1 MKKIL
6 LTLAVVLAAAFSAN
20 AQVKSDAAIQKAVD
34 KAVAASQNPK
44 KAGKVATWL
53 SLGKA
58 YEAAYNNPIANIM
71 MGFSEQ
77 ELSLTMG
84 NDKPLSQEMVV
95 LGGAQYKKNV
105 YAQKDVYFD
114 PATGGI
120 VFYVITKPSVEG
132 DALGEAYKAYVKAHE
147 LDPAGKKDKD
157 IAAAIERIAKAYYQ
171 DAYAQYLLGNYAG
184 ASKLFEKAGK
194 VAATAPCVSTD
205 YEDAIYNAALTAQ
218 ETGDFLRATA
228 LYNKSISQGYSA
240 EGNAYS
246 NLGTIALTQKDTL
259 TARKHMEEG
268 FDHYPENP
276 AILTSLIN
284 LYLQINEDP
293 RLILERLEMA
303 KAKMPDNTSLYNV
316 QGNLLAKLGDDDAAL
331 EAFRSVLKINPNDP
345 TGLCNEGVFWF
356 QKGLQL
362 QQEANDLPY
371 SEYRKYDAMMAE
383 MHELIKK
390 GIEPFERAFEM
401 CGDREEYSNYKIACA
416 ENLKQMYFILRNDDP
431 VYKAG
436 YEKYEAFL
444 AQ

>member
-1 MKKIL
+1 MKKFL

-20 AQVKSDAAIQKAVD
+20 AQVKSDAAVQKAVE

-58 YEAAYNNPIANIM
+58 YEAAYNNPIANLM

-77 ELSLTMG
+77 ELALTMG

-95 LGGAQYKKNV
+95 LNGVQYKKNV

-114 PATGGI
+114 PNTTAI
-120 VFYVITKPSVEG
+120 AFYVITKPSIEG

-157 IAAAIERIAKAYYQ
+157 IAAALERIAKNYYQ
-171 DAYAQYLLGNYAG
+171 DAYAQYLLGNYSK
-184 ASKLFEKAGK
+184 ASKMFEKAGK
-194 VAATAPCVSTD
+194 VAATAPCVSKD

-218 ETGDFLRATA
+218 ETGDYVRATA
-228 LYNKSISQGYSA
+228 LYNKSISLGYSA

-246 NLGTIALTQKDTL
+246 NLGNIALIQKDTV
-259 TARKHMEEG
+259 TARRHMEEG
-268 FDHYPENP
+268 FDNYPENP

-284 LYLQINEDP
+284 LYLQINADP

-316 QGNLLAKLGDDDAAL
+316 QGNLLAKLGDFDEAL
-331 EAFRSVLKINPNDP
+331 EAFRTVLKINPKDP

-356 QKGLQL
+356 QRAVEK

-371 SEYRKYDAMMAE
+371 NEYRKYDAMMAE
-383 MHELIKK
+383 MHEIIKK
-390 GIEPFERAFEM
+390 GIEPFEKAFEM
-401 CGDREEYSNYKIACA
+401 CGDIEEYSNYKIACA

-431 VYKAG
+431 AYMDAYK
-436 YEKYEAFL
+436 KYEAFL